1 MVSDVYQFV
10 ASCEQCLQ
18 ERLAL
23 RRPHGNMTLIP
34 AHEPL
39 EYVAI
44 EILGPLPRTKKGN
57 QYLLVIAD
65 RFSKLVRTVPLT
77 LITAVIADWAFMEQ

>member
-1 MVSDVYQFV
+1 MVSDVYQVV

-23 RRPHGNMTLIP
+23 RRPHGNMTLFP

-44 EILGPLPRTKKGN
+44 DILGHLPLSKKGN
-57 QYLLVIAD
+57 QYLLDIAD
-65 RFSKLVRTVPLT
+65 CFTKLVRTVR
-77 LITAVIADWAFMEQ
+77 